1 MNPNFVPSS
10 PKLLSG
16 ESNIARKA
24 LVDIPFDLIPVG
36 MSVTIPIDA
45 IKENILRS
53 TVCQQSKRLK
63 RTFRCMKH
71 KEHGIY
77 EIGRLAD
84 PEPTEPVARIKAEFK
99 KDAPNPQWG
108 ESSDESEG

>member
-10 PKLLSG
+10 PKLLSA
-16 ESNIARKA
+16 EVSDARKV
-24 LVDIPFDLIPVG
+24 LIDIPFDQIPVG
-36 MSVTIPIDA
+36 MSVTIPIDSV
-45 IKENILRS
+45 KENVLRS
-53 TVCQQSKRLK
+53 MVCQQSKRLK
-63 RTFRCMKH
+63 RTFKCMKH

-84 PEPTEPVARIKAEFK
+84 PVARIKAEFK

-108 ESSDESEG
+108 GSSEELEG